1 MSLKT
6 KDKAADKTLI
16 KRLYFYI
23 RPYINHIILAIIL
36 SLVVAYLGTVR
47 PKLTQMAVDDHIAI
61 GDFEGLWG
69 IIILLLLA
77 LVGEFILLM
86 VNTYL
91 TRWFGQNALY
101 ALRSAV
107 FSKIRNLH
115 VQYFDKRPIGR
126 LITRTTSD
134 VEALSEL
141 LSDGV
146 VAIIGDMFRIIF
158 ILYFM
163 FAMNWE
169 LSLVTIAILP
179 VLFYATFWFKKRVR
193 VSFLKVRDQI
203 AHLNSFVQEHIN
215 GMKIV
220 QMFNREEYEHEK
232 FRKINQGHKEA
243 HIETIYYFSI
253 FWPLV
258 EVFASFAMALIVWYG
273 GGRALMGGVSFGV
286 LLAFIQYARQFFQP
300 IRGLSEKF
308 NTLQSALA
316 SSERIFEV
324 LDTKHQISESEA
336 SVTLEHPKGKIE
348 FKDVWFRYNSDGAW
362 ILKGVSFVVE
372 PGQHFAIVGATGAGK
387 TTIINILM
395 RFYEIEKGHIYID
408 GVELRDLA
416 LTNLRS
422 LFGLVLQDHSLFTGS
437 VIDNITLGNPDISRK
452 QVIQAAQDV
461 EASRFIEKLPNGYD
475 YVLKKQGSSLS
486 LGQKQLICFVRAL
499 VYNPLVM
506 ILDEA
511 TSSVDSE
518 TESLV
523 NLASKQV
530 MKDRTTIAIAHR
542 LATIQDADT
551 ILVMHKG
558 EIREQGSHK
567 HLLKNKD
574 GLYRKLYELQY
585 KDQKVSA

>member
-1 MSLKT
+1 MSSKT
-6 KDKAADKTLI
+6 KSKAPDKTLI

-23 RPYINHIILAIIL
+23 HPYINHILLAIVL

-47 PKLTQMAVDDHIAI
+47 PKLTQIAVDDHIAI
-61 GDFEGLWG
+61 GDFEGLWS
-69 IIILLLLA
+69 IIILLVLA

-101 ALRSAV
+101 SLRSAV

-115 VQYFDKRPIGR
+115 VQYFDRSPIGR

-220 QMFNREEYEHEK
+220 QMFNREDYEHDK
-232 FRKINQGHKEA
+232 FREINKGHKEA

-324 LDTKHQISESEA
+324 LDTEHQISESTN
-336 SVTLEHPKGKIE
+336 SVTLKNPKGKIE
-348 FKDVWFRYNSDGAW
+348 FKDVWFRYNKDGAW
-362 ILKGVSFVVE
+362 ILKGVSFLVE

-387 TTIINILM
+387 TTIINILL
-395 RFYEIEKGHIYID
+395 RFYEIEKGEIYID
-408 GVELRDLA
+408 GIEFRELSLVD
-416 LTNLRS
+416 LRS

-437 VIDNITLGNPDISRK
+437 VMDNITLGNPEITRK
-452 QVIQAAQDV
+452 QVIGASRDV
-461 EASRFIEKLPNGYD
+461 EASRFIEKLPNSYD
-475 YVLKKQGSSLS
+475 YLLKKQGSSLS

-523 NLASKQV
+523 NTASKRV
-530 MKDRTTIAIAHR
+530 MKGRTTIAIAHR
-542 LATIQDADT
+542 LATIQDADI

-558 EIREQGSHK
+558 EIREQGSHSN
-567 HLLKNKD
+567 LIANKD

-585 KDQKVSA
+585 KDQKLSA